1 MKRLLLFALL
11 LLPLCG
17 WAQSSSVGAFFDRY
31 LAAEGFTSVQL
42 ERRMMRLMS
51 RQAADRGDA
60 ELARLLGEIEYI
72 RVVALRD
79 GDGEAFVRAA
89 SDAVAADSRFQPL
102 TSVSEE
108 GQTTRFFLRTPA
120 LSSRSELVMI
130 TRGDKETVVVDIYG
144 AFDLRQVVRLSS
156 IRPQ

>member
-1 MKRLLLFALL
+1 MKRLLFFVLL

-42 ERRMMRLMS
+42 ERKMMRLMS

-60 ELARLLGEIEYI
+60 ELAKLLGEIEYI
-72 RVVALRD
+72 RVVVRD
-79 GDGEAFVRAA
+79 GDSEAFVRAA

-108 GQTTRFFLRTPA
+108 GQTTRLFIRTPA

-130 TRGDKETVVVDIYG
+130 IRSDEEAVVVDIYG